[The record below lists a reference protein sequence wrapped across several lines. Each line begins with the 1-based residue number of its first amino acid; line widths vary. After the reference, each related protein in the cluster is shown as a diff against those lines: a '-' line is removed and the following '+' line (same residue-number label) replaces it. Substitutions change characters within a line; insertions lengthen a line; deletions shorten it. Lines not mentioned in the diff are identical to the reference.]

1 MPAPSCARSTL
12 GMARAATAPLIIMRR
27 ETKNAVMGTPAL
39 WSVFRATCRR
49 GAGRTNHKEF
59 NRRDALPP
67 PGRRQDGA
75 GSYLEA
81 AFLFAVDFA
90 AGALAVLFLAAGF
103 LAAGFLAGAFFGAAF
118 FLPPFLPAF
127 SVISATAMSTVTSS
141 GSTSLGRVALTFSHL
156 T

>member
-1 MPAPSCARSTL
+1 MRSWELLLCGPFFAQHAGATPE
-12 GMARAATAPLIIMRR
+12 GPITKNSIAATLYRH
-27 ETKNAVMGTPAL
+27 
-39 WSVFRATCRR
+39 RA
-49 GAGRTNHKEF
+49 
-59 NRRDALPP
+59 D
-67 PGRRQDGA
+67 A

>member
-1 MPAPSCARSTL
+1 
-12 GMARAATAPLIIMRR
+12 MARAATAPLMIMRR
-27 ETKNAVMGTPAL
+27 ETKGAVMETPAL
-39 WSVFRATCRR
+39 WSVFRTACRR
-49 GAGRTNHKEF
+49 DAGRTNHKEF

-67 PGRRQDGA
+67 PGRRQDGT

-103 LAAGFLAGAFFGAAF
+103 LAAAFFGAAF